1 VKHIYKEFVV
11 ALFLAVWL
19 VAAPATAQESEVQR
33 YSDAGQ
39 KALANG
45 NYGEA
50 ERAYEKLRD
59 LEPTIAEVR
68 ANLGL
73 IYFEEGKYEQA
84 VPELQ
89 RALKLKSSLTK
100 TEAVLA
106 MATSEVG
113 RYKEALPGLDK
124 CFRGSSDPEMKRMC
138 GLQLERVYTNLQRD
152 SQAVEIALQL
162 NRLYPDDPEVLYHS
176 GKIFGNFAFLSMQRL
191 SQVAPGSVW
200 QHQTLAEAY
209 ESQKS
214 YESAIGEYRQVLLI
228 DPRRPGIHYKIGRTL
243 LARARSTS
251 SSEDRR
257 TAMKEFEEELVID
270 PLNANAAYEL
280 AEMNRDS
287 GDLDQALHYFEQA
300 LQHYPQFEEAQLG
313 LAAVLMSQHKSE
325 QALLHLQKAIA
336 LNGDNEV
343 SWYRLSRVEGT
354 LGNSVEQRKALEKF
368 QQLHSE
374 KLKQQQAK
382 NQVVPMEEV
391 TPQKLEA
398 NPLN

>member
-1 VKHIYKEFVV
+1 
-11 ALFLAVWL
+11 
-19 VAAPATAQESEVQR
+19 
-33 YSDAGQ
+33 
-39 KALANG
+39 
-45 NYGEA
+45 
-50 ERAYEKLRD
+50 
-59 LEPTIAEVR
+59 
-68 ANLGL
+68 
-73 IYFEEGKYEQA
+73 
-84 VPELQ
+84 
-89 RALKLKSSLTK
+89 
-100 TEAVLA
+100 
-106 MATSEVG
+106 
-113 RYKEALPGLDK
+113 
-124 CFRGSSDPEMKRMC
+124 
-138 GLQLERVYTNLQRD
+138 
-152 SQAVEIALQL
+152 
-162 NRLYPDDPEVLYHS
+162 
-176 GKIFGNFAFLSMQRL
+176 
-191 SQVAPGSVW
+191 
-200 QHQTLAEAY
+200 
-209 ESQKS
+209 
-214 YESAIGEYRQVLLI
+214 
-228 DPRRPGIHYKIGRTL
+228 
-243 LARARSTS
+243 
-251 SSEDRR
+251 
-257 TAMKEFEEELVID
+257 MKEFEEELVID